1 MNAFFSGLC
10 AKAGCR
16 QLMEAHQVAHMHKR
30 EQGLTHVEEEE
41 GTEGGTAFVLF
52 QAGGIEGKRKSA
64 SRVRHSLPLCC
75 CVCVCD
81 SLPRSH
87 VFRSSSS
94 NESSSS
100 SSNGSSSSAHLS
112 YRFWEGGEGV
122 PFCVLVGGGG
132 GRRITLPFGSQD
144 SWRMLRGVSG
154 SGGGRGWFS
163 NGCCFVRTNRTK
175 ERAAAVARSVGGGG
189 WALL

>member
-1 MNAFFSGLC
+1 MSYF
-10 AKAGCR
+10 R
-16 QLMEAHQVAHMHKR
+16 QEASR
-30 EQGLTHVEEEE
+30 
-41 GTEGGTAFVLF
+41 
-52 QAGGIEGKRKSA
+52 GKERA
-64 SRVRHSLPLCC
+64 PSRVRHSLPLCC

-87 VFRSSSS
+87 VFRNSSS
-94 NESSSS
+94 NESSSSSS

-112 YRFWEGGEGV
+112 YRFWEGV
-122 PFCVLVGGGG
+122 RASLFCVLVGGGG

-144 SWRMLRGVSG
+144 SWGMLRGVSG

-175 ERAAAVARSVGGGG
+175 ERTAAVARSVGGGSG
-189 WALL
+189 RCCDVSFYRRGGGGAHPGSMYITNSLLQCA

>member
-64 SRVRHSLPLCC
+64 
-75 CVCVCD
+75 
-81 SLPRSH
+81 LPRASLTS
-87 VFRSSSS
+87 F
-94 NESSSS
+94 
-100 SSNGSSSSAHLS
+100 
-112 YRFWEGGEGV
+112 
-122 PFCVLVGGGG
+122 VL
-132 GRRITLPFGSQD
+132 L
-144 SWRMLRGVSG
+144 RMRM
-154 SGGGRGWFS
+154 
-163 NGCCFVRTNRTK
+163 
-175 ERAAAVARSVGGGG
+175 
-189 WALL
+189 